1 MPDDELLLQ
10 SRIFRVVRR
19 RYTLAGGKPAE
30 KDCIL
35 HPGAV
40 AIVPLLAD
48 GRVCL
53 IRNRRVTVEQTL
65 LEIPAGTLE
74 PGEDPAVCAVRE
86 LAEET
91 GYEAGKWQKLTEFY
105 MSPGILNERMH
116 VYLAT
121 ELQPGAAHRE
131 ATEEIDNHLV
141 PWSEAL
147 ELIRRGEIVDGKT
160 IAALLLVEQF
170 YSPTNARGPRP

>member
-19 RYTLAGGKPAE
+19 KYVLENGKPAE

-53 IRNRRVTVEQTL
+53 IRNRRVTVEKTL
-65 LEIPAGTLE
+65 LEIPAGTLDV
-74 PGEDPAVCAVRE
+74 GEDPDQCAVRE

-91 GYEAGKWQKLTEFY
+91 GYQAGRWQKLTEFY

-121 ELQPGAAHRE
+121 ELQPGSAHRE
-131 ATEEIDNHLV
+131 ATEEIDNELV

-147 ELIRRGEIVDGKT
+147 DMIRRGEIDDGKT
-160 IAALLLVEQF
+160 IAALLMVQQF
-170 YSPTNARGPRP
+170 YPAATSPGPRP